1 MQLYDFLEHETLT
14 HLYQS
19 MLKQLLEHPM
29 YVASPRG
36 MKIHEITNAT
46 VILDP
51 YACDLDFTITGAPE
65 RQPVYEKYKTEELEW
80 YLSCN
85 TLASSAPSKFWNKL
99 ADSAGHI
106 TSNYGS
112 MILKEPIYPDLEGD
126 LTAFQKVIATLQ
138 ADPDSRQAIMHYNRP
153 EHCYVGNK
161 DFPCTMYSQFFLRN
175 GYLNMTTYQ
184 RSCDVI
190 KGLVYDIPWSCHV
203 MKMVLEE
210 LNKIWPD
217 LDLGEFHHVIGSLHL
232 YEKDFELA
240 KRIIQ

>member
-1 MQLYDFLEHETLT
+1 MPANIEERNFNLIFVKLCRRLSRADNIEVRGLKTNELKNVSF
-14 HLYQS
+14 
-19 MLKQLLEHPM
+19 MLKDPTNCVCTALKPVDRVYLFSELL
-29 YVASPRG
+29 
-36 MKIHEITNAT
+36 
-46 VILDP
+46 
-51 YACDLDFTITGAPE
+51 
-65 RQPVYEKYKTEELEW
+65 W
-80 YLSCN
+80 YLSGD
-85 TLASSAPSKFWNKL
+85 TSSKVISLYASLWKEISDAEGQVN
-99 ADSAGHI
+99 
-106 TSNYGS
+106 SNYGYTLFHENQFAF
-112 MILKEPIYPDLEGD
+112 MIDMLSQDRY
-126 LTAFQKVIATLQ
+126 
-138 ADPDSRQAIMHYNRP
+138 SRKAVASLNLP
-153 EHCYVGNK
+153 EHKLNMK